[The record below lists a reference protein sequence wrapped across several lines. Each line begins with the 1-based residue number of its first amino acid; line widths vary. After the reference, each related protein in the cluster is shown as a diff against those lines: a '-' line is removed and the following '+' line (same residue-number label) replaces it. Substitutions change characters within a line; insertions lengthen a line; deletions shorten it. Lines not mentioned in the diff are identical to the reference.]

1 MCVTNS
7 VLFMANAGDSWYPA
21 LLGLADSFRQANN
34 IKVRKCVR
42 LSLLILLPKESVRCL
57 SAVFNFNPP
66 ALICARTHLQL
77 GSILH
82 TKTNN
87 QDLARHHLY
96 QAWSLSQNLQGGEEI
111 RLEAASTLAKILVM
125 SGDPT
130 GGRDIL
136 LSALDSSQ
144 AMSYWHC
151 RLTFQ
156 LASLHISVLD
166 YNSAHSVLQTG
177 ADYAFLHQAYYT
189 RSLFLLSK
197 IMLFLC
203 EKRFQEANPLL
214 QQISPEIESWAASY
228 EVSLSRYEGM
238 MTTVTVLSPSW
249 GALLPANRR
258 STSKC
263 STWSSKFATI

>member
-1 MCVTNS
+1 M
-7 VLFMANAGDSWYPA
+7 
-21 LLGLADSFRQANN
+21 
-34 IKVRKCVR
+34 
-42 LSLLILLPKESVRCL
+42 SLLIFVSQESVRCL
-57 SAVFNFNPP
+57 NAVFNFSPP

-77 GSILH
+77 GSILQ

-87 QDLARHHLY
+87 QDLARQHLY

-111 RLEAASTLAKILVM
+111 RLEAASLLAKTLVM
-125 SGDPT
+125 SGDPS

-144 AMSYWHC
+144 ALSYWHC

-156 LASLHISVLD
+156 LASLHISVMD

-214 QQISPEIESWAASY
+214 QQISPEIEGWALSY
-228 EVSLSRYEGM
+228 QVRI
-238 MTTVTVLSPSW
+238 P
-249 GALLPANRR
+249 
-258 STSKC
+258 KC
-263 STWSSKFATI
+263 DE

>member
-1 MCVTNS
+1 
-7 VLFMANAGDSWYPA
+7 MANAGDSWYLA

-34 IKVRKCVR
+34 IKVIFFYFIFH
-42 LSLLILLPKESVRCL
+42 LLILISQECVRCL
-57 SAVFNFNPP
+57 NAVFNFSPP

-77 GSILH
+77 GSLLH
-82 TKTNN
+82 NKTNN
-87 QDLARHHLY
+87 QDLARQHLY

-111 RLEAASTLAKILVM
+111 RLEAACVLAKVLEL
-125 SGDPT
+125 SGDQA

-136 LSALDSSQ
+136 LAALDTSQ
-144 AMSYWHC
+144 TLPYWHC

-156 LASLHISVLD
+156 LSSLHTSVMD
-166 YNSAHSVLQTG
+166 YNSAHSLLQTG

-214 QQISPEIESWAASY
+214 QQISPEIEGWAISY
-228 EVSLSRYEGM
+228 QVS
-238 MTTVTVLSPSW
+238 
-249 GALLPANRR
+249 
-258 STSKC
+258 
-263 STWSSKFATI
+263 SSK